1 MPAFIDRLMGASV
14 RRKLTLGFGTVQ
26 LLGVIVTVIALHSL
40 QQLTQRSEALIDS
53 VSLDTQIAAVRL
65 QENEFDRTGKTDA
78 AQAYTTQMQRLTAR
92 VGELGASLGAN
103 ALEPV
108 KQIQAISQ
116 RYAQTF
122 AQFVAARHQAQAAE
136 LAMAPVIDQIADN
149 LNTLNDSIFTRL
161 HNGAPQQ
168 VQQLKANVELQGL
181 IYLLRDQVH
190 VYIADPTPENGKQVS
205 RTADMIR
212 LKGNDLFAQLDSDEL
227 QAPLLEALQA
237 VVVYQDRIEDFR
249 VSVDNSQ
256 IARQTMLAQAAE
268 LQHLSATIYQL
279 QLQGRDRDV
288 HIANLELWLAEAAA
302 LLLGLLAAW
311 VMTRLIVPPLKRTLA
326 LARQIAAGDLTGNLD
341 AQRRDE
347 LGQMMGAMRDMAG
360 QLRQLI
366 GRIGDGTRQLT
377 SSAAELST
385 VTAQG
390 SEGAARQR
398 QQTEQVALSMKEM
411 VASAQHVAHNAL
423 QASEAAHS
431 AEKLST
437 DGYRMVS
444 ENIQRFEGLALN
456 IERSGLAMARL
467 REHSERIDGVLGVI
481 RDVAGQTNLLAL
493 NAAIE
498 AARAGEAGRG
508 FAVVADQVRSLAQ
521 RTQQSTRE
529 IEDLIAT
536 LHSGTEEA
544 SCLMQE
550 SEAMSLSSVT
560 LARQAGDVLKDI
572 RQSAAS
578 ILAMNAQIATA
589 SAQQTQI
596 SEQVSHN
603 LQRVRGIADESA
615 DSSLQTASASREL
628 SRLGLDLERLV
639 AHFKIQV

>member
-190 VYIADPTPENGKQVS
+190 VYIADTTPENGKQVS

-498 AARAGEAGRG
+498 AARASEAGRG

>member
-423 QASEAAHS
+423 QSSEAAHS

>member
-256 IARQTMLAQAAE
+256 IARQTMLAQAAD